1 MTRWAI
7 LTGEYPPQ
15 PGGVSDYTRLV
26 ARGLAAAG
34 DRVCVYAPALP
45 GPQTEDGAVAVRR
58 LPGRFGLQ
66 ALAALDA
73 LLRQHPRPDR
83 ILVQYFPQAFGWKA
97 MNLLFAAWLAARAR
111 RIAPVWVMFHEVAT
125 PLVWRPAR
133 YALLAGVTRAM
144 ARLAAGAADRVLVS
158 IPAWGAMVDRICP
171 RARQPEWVPISSTI
185 ATASEGAAT
194 PLADRFPQLRGRRLV
209 GHFGTYSPMI
219 GRWLEPALLGVLE
232 ARAEC
237 AAVLFGG
244 GGDAF
249 RAEVLARHPAYAGR
263 LFATGRLDAGQV
275 AQSIAQCDL
284 ALQPY
289 PDGIS
294 TRRTTAMGVLAL
306 GVPMVTNAGAATEP
320 LWTTGC
326 VAIADDATPA
336 GLAAKARELLLAPQ
350 RERAELG
357 HRGLLLYR
365 DTFAIEHTITKL
377 RCAHPPSVV
386 GCTVGRAAP

>member
-1 MTRWAI
+1 
-7 LTGEYPPQ
+7 
-15 PGGVSDYTRLV
+15 
-26 ARGLAAAG
+26 
-34 DRVCVYAPALP
+34 
-45 GPQTEDGAVAVRR
+45 
-58 LPGRFGLQ
+58 
-66 ALAALDA
+66 
-73 LLRQHPRPDR
+73 
-83 ILVQYFPQAFGWKA
+83 
-97 MNLLFAAWLAARAR
+97 MNLPFAAWLAARAR
-111 RIAPVWVMFHEVAT
+111 HIAPVWVMFHEVAT

-133 YALLAGVTRAM
+133 HALLAGVTRAM

-158 IPAWGAMVDRICP
+158 IPAWEAMLDRICP
-171 RARQPEWVPISSTI
+171 RAKRSEWVPISSTI
-185 ATASEGAAT
+185 ATASGPAAT
-194 PLADRFPQLRGRRLV
+194 PLTDRFPQLRGKRLI
-209 GHFGTYSPMI
+209 GHFGTYGAAI
-219 GRWLEPALLGVLE
+219 GQWLEPALLGILE

-237 AAVLFGG
+237 ATVLFGG

-249 RAEVLARHPAYAGR
+249 RAEVLARHPACAGR

-336 GLAAKARELLLAPQ
+336 GLAAKARDLLLASQ
-350 RERAELG
+350 RELADLG
-357 HRGLLLYR
+357 HRGLRLYR
-365 DTFAIEHTITKL
+365 ETFAIEHTISKL
-377 RCAHPPSVV
+377 RGGRPP
-386 GCTVGRAAP
+386 APCEAGTDGAIP